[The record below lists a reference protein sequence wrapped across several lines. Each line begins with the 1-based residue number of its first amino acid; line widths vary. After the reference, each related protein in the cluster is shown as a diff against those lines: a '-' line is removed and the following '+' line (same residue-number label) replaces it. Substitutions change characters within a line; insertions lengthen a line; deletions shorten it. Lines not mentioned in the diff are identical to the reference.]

1 MLDPPRDGEG
11 DQPQAGGGGP
21 ETHGAGGGP
30 PPPHFVRSPSPPR
43 GGLALR
49 LALRD
54 LRGGLAG
61 LRLLAVCLFLGVLAL
76 AGVGSL
82 STAIVSGLAERGQ
95 AILGGDVQLSV
106 SQREADPQELAAFA
120 RVGQLSHITR
130 MRAMAARLDGAESI
144 LVELK
149 GVDDAYPLYGA
160 FRLQP
165 GALAPRPRGAQV
177 AIGPELAERLKLRI
191 GDPLRIGNASLRIV
205 GFIAEE
211 PDRVGQGF
219 TLGSTA
225 LVDRAGLAATGLVQP
240 GSLYTSAYRLRLPP
254 GQDVG
259 AAAKQLSSR
268 FKDAGYQVQDR
279 SNGAPGTRRFIE
291 RLGQFLTLV
300 GLTALIVA
308 GIGVGNG
315 VTSYLDGKRPIIA
328 TLKLLGATSATIF
341 QSYLLQIGIVALGAI
356 VAGLTIGALVPWIVT
371 LVAGS
376 ALPVP
381 PSLSL
386 YPLPL
391 LVSAVY
397 GLLIAF
403 VFALLPLARA
413 RTVPAASLF
422 RGGLEPMRRPG
433 WAPLLIVVAAAGLI
447 AALAIA
453 TAREPSFAAL
463 FIGSALGLVLL
474 LTLLGWVIRL
484 IASRLPR
491 PRNPLFRLALAN
503 LHRPAAQTGRLVV
516 ALGLGLT
523 LFTTLAVIETNLS
536 GQIRTN
542 IPAKAP
548 SFFMLDIPVEEIGRF
563 RTLAARA
570 APTSDLVTV
579 PSLRGSV
586 VAVKGQRVA
595 DMAEIPEGAWF
606 LRGDRGLT
614 YAERVP
620 EGSRIV
626 EGDWW
631 PTDYQGPPLI
641 SLDVEAARAAG
652 LKVGDVLT
660 VSILG
665 REIEARIAS
674 LREINWDTMGFNFVI
689 VFAPGALESAPHSFM
704 ATISMPEGQEQ
715 AFSRAVSNAFP
726 GVSAIRVKEVVE
738 TVAGMLSQL
747 SVAVRSAASVAILAG
762 IAVLIGALAASRRAR
777 VYDSVMLKLLGATR
791 GRILLAQ
798 ALEFGLL
805 ALILA
810 GVAFALGAGA
820 GWYVVVE
827 VLELDWAPDW
837 GVVAATLALGA
848 LVTLVL
854 GLLGSLPALAA
865 RPARAL
871 RSL

>member
-1 MLDPPRDGEG
+1 MTPLP
-11 DQPQAGGGGP
+11 
-21 ETHGAGGGP
+21 
-30 PPPHFVRSPSPPR
+30 
-43 GGLALR
+43 LR

-54 LRGGLAG
+54 LRGGLSG

-82 STAIVSGLAERGQ
+82 SAAIVSGLAERGQ
-95 AILGGDVQLSV
+95 SILGGDVQLSV
-106 SQREADPQELAAFA
+106 SQRVATTEELAAF
-120 RVGQLSHITR
+120 RRTGQLSELTR

-149 GVDDAYPLYGA
+149 GVDEAYPLYGT

-165 GALAPRPRGAQV
+165 GALRARPRGAEV
-177 AIGPELAERLKLRI
+177 AIGAELGDRLGLRV
-191 GDPLRIGNASLRIV
+191 GDRLRIGNAALKIV

-211 PDRVGQGF
+211 PDRAGQGF

-240 GSLYTSAYRLRLPP
+240 GSLYTSAYRLRLAP
-254 GQDVG
+254 GGDV
-259 AAAKQLSSR
+259 AATAKTLTETY
-268 FKDAGYQVQDR
+268 KDAGYQVQDR
-279 SNGAPGTRRFIE
+279 SNGAPGVRRFIE

-315 VTSYLDGKRPIIA
+315 VTSYLDGKRGIIA
-328 TLKLLGATSATIF
+328 TLKMLGATSATIF
-341 QSYLLQIGIVALGAI
+341 QSYLLQIGIVALAAI
-356 VAGLTIGALVPWIVT
+356 VAGLAVGALVPWIVT

-381 PSLSL
+381 PRLSL
-386 YPLPL
+386 FPVPLAA
-391 LVSAVY
+391 SAAY

-403 VFALLPLARA
+403 LFAILPLSRA

-422 RGGLEPMRRPG
+422 RGGLEPARRPG
-433 WAPLLIVVAAAGLI
+433 WRLLLAVLAAGGAI
-447 AALAIA
+447 AGLAIA
-453 TAREPSFAAL
+453 TAREPAFAAT
-463 FIGSALGLVLL
+463 FIAAVLGLVLL
-474 LTLLGWVIRL
+474 LTCLGWLIRL
-484 IASRLPR
+484 VASRLPR

-523 LFTTLAVIETNLS
+523 LFTTLAIIETNLS

-563 RTLAARA
+563 RALSART
-570 APTSDLVTV
+570 APSAELITV

-595 DMAEIPEGAWF
+595 DMAEIPDGAWF

-614 YAERVP
+614 YSARVP
-620 EGSRIV
+620 EGSRVV
-626 EGDWW
+626 EGRWW
-631 PTDYQGPPLI
+631 PADYRGPPLI

-652 LKVGDVLT
+652 LGVGDMLT

-689 VFAPGALESAPHSFM
+689 VFAPGVLENAPHSFM
-704 ATISMPEGQEQ
+704 ATIAMPVEQERG
-715 AFSRAVSNAFP
+715 FSRAVSNAFP
-726 GVSAIRVKEVVE
+726 GVSAIRVKDVVE
-738 TVAGMLSQL
+738 TVAGMLGQL
-747 SVAVRSAASVAILAG
+747 SVAVRSAASVAVLAG

-798 ALEFGLL
+798 ALEFSVL
-805 ALILA
+805 AAILA

-820 GWYVVVE
+820 GWYVVVK

-837 GVVAATLALGA
+837 TVVAATLGAGA
-848 LVTLVL
+848 LVTLIL

>member
-1 MLDPPRDGEG
+1 
-11 DQPQAGGGGP
+11 
-21 ETHGAGGGP
+21 
-30 PPPHFVRSPSPPR
+30 VN
-43 GGLALR
+43 LALR

-54 LRGGLAG
+54 LRGGLSG
-61 LRLLAVCLFLGVLAL
+61 LRLLAICLFLGVAAL

-82 STAIVSGLAERGQ
+82 SSAIVSGLAERGQ
-95 AILGGDVQLSV
+95 SILGGDIQVTV
-106 SQREADPQELAAFA
+106 SQREALPEE
-120 RVGQLSHITR
+120 VGTFRTIGQVSHVTR

-149 GVDDAYPLYGA
+149 GVDQTYPLYGQ

-165 GALAPRPRGAQV
+165 GALKPRPGGSEV
-177 AIGPELAERLKLRI
+177 AIGPELADRLSLRV
-191 GDPLRIGNASLRIV
+191 GDSLRIGNASLRII

-240 GSLYTSAYRLRLPP
+240 GSLYTSAYRIKLP
-254 GQDVG
+254 GGSDVG
-259 AAAKQLSSR
+259 ATSKQLSER
-268 FKDAGYQVQDR
+268 FRDEGFQVQDR

-300 GLTALIVA
+300 GLTALVVA

-315 VTSYLDGKRPIIA
+315 VTSYLDSKRNVIA
-328 TLKLLGATSATIF
+328 TLKLLGATSGTIF
-341 QSYLLQIGIVALGAI
+341 RSYLLQIGIVALGAML
-356 VAGLTIGALVPWIVT
+356 VGLAVGALVPWIVT

-381 PSLSL
+381 PTLAL
-386 YPLPL
+386 YPMPL
-391 LVSAVY
+391 LISAAY
-397 GLLIAF
+397 GLLIAV
-403 VFALLPLARA
+403 VFAILPLARA

-422 RGGLEPMRRPG
+422 RGSLEPSQRPS
-433 WAPLLIVVAAAGLI
+433 WFFVLAVIVAAGLI

-453 TAREPSFAAL
+453 TAREPTFAAL
-463 FIGSALGLVLL
+463 FVGAALGLLLL
-474 LTLLGWVIRL
+474 LTLLGSGIRWV
-484 IASRLPR
+484 ASKLPR

-536 GQIRTN
+536 GQIRTT
-542 IPAKAP
+542 IPDRAP
-548 SFFMLDIPVEEIGRF
+548 SFFMLDIPVEEVGRF
-563 RTLAARA
+563 RTLATRA
-570 APTSDLVTV
+570 APQGDLVTI

-586 VAVKGQRVA
+586 VSVKGQRVSE
-595 DMAEIPEGAWF
+595 MESIPEGAWF

-614 YAERVP
+614 YSRDVP
-620 EGSRIV
+620 EGSRV
-626 EGDWW
+626 VAGEWW
-631 PTDYQGPPLI
+631 PRDYSGPPI
-641 SLDVEAARAAG
+641 VSLDVEAANAAG
-652 LKVGDVLT
+652 LKVGDALT

-665 REIEARIAS
+665 REIETRIAS

-689 VFAPGALESAPHSFM
+689 VFAPGALENAPHSFM
-704 ATISMPEGQEQ
+704 ATISMPEAQERPF
-715 AFSRAVSNAFP
+715 ARAVSNAFP
-726 GVSAIRVKEVVE
+726 SVSAIRVKEVVE
-738 TVAGMLSQL
+738 TVSGMLGQL

-798 ALEFGLL
+798 ALEFTVL
-805 ALILA
+805 ALIVSF
-810 GVAFALGAGA
+810 VAFALGAA
-820 GWYVVVE
+820 SGWYVVVE
-827 VLELDWAPDW
+827 VLELEWAPDW
-837 GVVAATLALGA
+837 GVVALTLAAGA